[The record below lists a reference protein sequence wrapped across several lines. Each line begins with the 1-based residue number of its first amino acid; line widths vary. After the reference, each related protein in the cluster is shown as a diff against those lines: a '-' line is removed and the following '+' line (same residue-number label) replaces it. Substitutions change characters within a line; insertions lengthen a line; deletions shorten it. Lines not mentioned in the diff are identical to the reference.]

1 MTETAILQIITLV
14 GGALAYAYQAFRTS
28 RAAAR
33 VKATREQERAWALE
47 DEVRREATRV
57 ANEAAQRQADAAA
70 REQAARDRH
79 DLVETLV
86 NAVRRDLEKEARTNR
101 REIRRVQQG
110 LARSASMNSEA
121 LSAANHVNLKL
132 ANLTHALREALGNK
146 DPKTAEELAAIEGI
160 VSDLDAMRERLHSRE
175 LLTDTDDLQ
184 EEPTPS

>member
-1 MTETAILQIITLV
+1 
-14 GGALAYAYQAFRTS
+14 
-28 RAAAR
+28 
-33 VKATREQERAWALE
+33 
-47 DEVRREATRV
+47 
-57 ANEAAQRQADAAA
+57 
-70 REQAARDRH
+70 
-79 DLVETLV
+79 
-86 NAVRRDLEKEARTNR
+86 
-101 REIRRVQQG
+101 
-110 LARSASMNSEA
+110 MNSEA